1 MKNIIKQILY
11 TLVILMSLSFLSGC
25 EGKLNL
31 EPAQSLSPD
40 VALSSAANIQKLLIA
55 NYAEAA
61 SYELYGGD
69 LNLAS
74 ELLAND
80 GELSWQGTYLQPRQY
95 NDKDITTT
103 NSFVRDAWLFSYEV
117 NNMSNII
124 LANLDKFTDKS
135 EHDRVEGEAKFLRG
149 LVYFDLVRFFAL
161 PYEAGSVNSQLGVP
175 LVLKPI
181 TSADQ
186 VGTPGRNTVGEVY
199 KQVVSDL
206 TDAYSLLP
214 ARNGVYADKYA
225 AEALLARVYLQQSN
239 YSSARDAANDVIL
252 HSGYSLAGS
261 VSEAFNN
268 DKNSPEDIFAWQVT
282 SQGTGNA
289 FNDMNTFWA
298 DVAHGGRGDI
308 SVTSKYFSLYTGGG
322 NDDRATFFYGNN
334 FTTKWQSMYANV
346 PFLRLAEMYLI
357 RAETNE
363 RLGTS
368 VGDSPLKDINTLRL
382 RAHAAPLSSVDLNTI
397 LLERHKELAFEGFRL
412 HDIKRLK
419 ESVGTLKYNANALV
433 FPIPQREMDVNPN
446 LVQNPGY

>member
-1 MKNIIKQILY
+1 MKNITKHILY
-11 TLVILMSLSFLSGC
+11 TIVLLASLSFLSSC
-25 EGKLNL
+25 EGKLKI

-40 VALSSAANIQKLLIA
+40 VALSSAANVQKLLIA
-55 NYAEAA
+55 EYSEAGDRT
-61 SYELYGGD
+61 LYGGR

-80 GELSWQGTYLQPRQY
+80 GELSWQGTYIQPRQY
-95 NDKDITTT
+95 NDKAITTT
-103 NSFVRDAWLFSYEV
+103 NSFVRDAWLTAYNV

-161 PYEAGSVNSQLGVP
+161 PYNAGSVNSQLGVP
-175 LVLKPI
+175 LVLNPVTAI
-181 TSADQ
+181 DQ
-186 VGTPGRNTVGEVY
+186 VSTPGRNTVGEVY

-214 ARNGVYADKYA
+214 AKNGVYADKYA
-225 AEALLARVYLQQSN
+225 AQALLSRVYLQQGN
-239 YSSARDAANDVIL
+239 FSSARDASNDVIL

-261 VSEAFNN
+261 VSKAFNN

-282 SQGTGNA
+282 SQDGI
-289 FNDMNTFWA
+289 NDMNTFWA
-298 DVAHGGRGDI
+298 DVAHGGRGDV

-368 VGDSPLKDINTLRL
+368 VGDSPLNDINILRL
-382 RAHAAPLSSVDLNTI
+382 RAHAVPLSTVDLNTI
-397 LLERHKELAFEGFRL
+397 LLERRKELAFEGFRL
-412 HDIKRLK
+412 HDIRRLK
-419 ESVGTLKYNANALV
+419 ESVGALNYNANALV
-433 FPIPQREMDVNPN
+433 FPIPQREIDVNPN